1 MRGTGKRGGAPGGR
15 RMKTRLKP
23 GKGRPV
29 SSRRWLER
37 QLNDPYVD
45 AARRAGYRSRAAYK
59 LIELD
64 DRFRLLKAGHRVLD
78 LGAAPGGWSQ
88 VAGQRI
94 GPKGAVVAVDL
105 IDMEAIAGVRF
116 FKLDFAAA
124 GADATVAAALGGPV
138 DLVLS
143 DMAAPAT
150 GHRSTDHMRVMA
162 LCELALEF
170 AETVS
175 RPGGGFVAKV
185 LKGGTEAALLERIK
199 RCFATVKHAK
209 PAASRKESAESYIV
223 ATGFRG
229 PTPAREPDR

>member
-1 MRGTGKRGGAPGGR
+1 MPGKGKLGGGR
-15 RMKTRLKP
+15 QLTTRLKP
-23 GKGRPV
+23 GKGRTN

-45 AARRAGYRSRAAYK
+45 AARRAGYRSRSAYK
-59 LIELD
+59 LAELD
-64 DRFRLLKAGHRVLD
+64 DRFRLLKPGYRVLD

-88 VAGQRI
+88 VAAERVGS
-94 GPKGAVVAVDL
+94 KGAVVAVDL
-105 IDMEAIAGVRF
+105 LEMEPITGVRI

-124 GADATVAAALGGPV
+124 GADQTVAAALGGPI

-150 GHRSTDHMRVMA
+150 GHRATDHLRIME
-162 LCELALEF
+162 LCALALDF
-170 AETVS
+170 AETVL

-185 LKGGTEAALLERIK
+185 LQGGTEAALLQRIK
-199 RCFATVKHAK
+199 RRFATVKHAK
-209 PAASRKESAESYIV
+209 PEASRKESAESYVV

-229 PTPAREPDR
+229 DRPGRDPAP